1 MTLEREGEAEL
12 EGNLE
17 WITMKAQAVA
27 YGMIIGHNRM
37 KEDRIL

>member
-17 WITMKAQAVA
+17 GITMKAQAARDDDWV
-27 YGMIIGHNRM
+27 
-37 KEDRIL
+37 